1 MESLL
6 EKYRESGVFIGF
18 SLRGKKV
25 WWASS
30 TSASALTV
38 KKKKKKKKRWWRRV
52 VRVSSVFVNKW
63 NLGCIHIKEEGYIGE

>member
-1 MESLL
+1 M
-6 EKYRESGVFIGF
+6 RNIESGVFIGF

-30 TSASALTV
+30 TSTSTSASALTV
-38 KKKKKKKKRWWRRV
+38 KKKKKKRWWRRV
-52 VRVSSVFVNKW
+52 VRESSVFVNKW